1 MNIKVG
7 MVVKFKTLMN
17 AASKLGEVIEVV
29 SIKDHTDKNLIGTEY
44 YIVDELDGKIVNTK
58 ITNVNIEE
66 IYEKVST
73 WGE

>member
-7 MVVKFKTLMN
+7 MVVKFKLMN

-66 IYEKVST
+66 IYEKVSI